1 MLKRELLKRRWKL
14 NPRQSK
20 TYIIGIRCKDGV
32 VLVSDSV
39 VTRGTDTSSEDKILL
54 LPTSKGHFVFG
65 ASGTTGFFDK
75 FLLELQSRI
84 DDDAV
89 ATLQDVLYTVDG
101 ALMKI
106 NQLYGGTDIEVLI
119 ALQGEKSMLFHA
131 INTGYSE
138 EVKSHFVIGH
148 GEPYGSLFTRN
159 LIPKNPT
166 ITQAVE
172 FGVMIVEFFN
182 RFKLDTSVGGDAQ
195 VWIVPDLPENIR
207 ELTEEQQKKY
217 YIRRL
222 TKPQTDNIIQ
232 QINPKL
238 EILQDALEKMK

>member
-1 MLKRELLKRRWKL
+1 MLLQEGLTLPQKIKFYYCPQARDIL
-14 NPRQSK
+14 
-20 TYIIGIRCKDGV
+20 C
-32 VLVSDSV
+32 LVHQGQLV
-39 VTRGTDTSSEDKILL
+39 
-54 LPTSKGHFVFG
+54 
-65 ASGTTGFFDK
+65 FFDK